1 MTSTGAEYDD
11 AGGSAARFFYS
22 AKADADDRLGSKH
35 PTVKPVDLMQWLV
48 RMICPKGGLVLDPF
62 AGTGTTGEAALREG
76 MRAAL
81 IERETEH
88 IADIARRM
96 RHAFDGEDGR
106 KVARV
111 KAKHKGDTDHGP
123 LFGGAP

>member
-1 MTSTGAEYDD
+1 M
-11 AGGSAARFFYS
+11 
-22 AKADADDRLGSKH
+22 
-35 PTVKPVDLMQWLV
+35 
-48 RMICPKGGLVLDPF
+48 KGGDLCHHNHYSTLCEWRCECGRTARMP
-62 AGTGTTGEAALREG
+62 GSAALREG
-76 MRAAL
+76 FRAVL
-81 IERETEH
+81 IEREAEYRGC
-88 IADIARRM
+88 IARRM